1 RGEDG
6 DAEVATG
13 GRVEVGDGQGTTLG
27 EEAEVTRPR
36 DGRGQGGVE
45 ADLGVVVDQAE
56 GVGPDDAHAV
66 GAGQAQDLLLQAG
79 PGLVDLGESR
89 GDDEQGL
96 HPGRGALADDVE
108 DALRGYGDDRQL
120 HSPVDVADRAHGADT
135 EDVVRARVD
144 RVDAAGEPAVDDL
157 LE

>member
-1 RGEDG
+1 AHRLQVEADGVGPVVLDPVLHEVVAGDVDPVARRGEDG

-36 DGRGQGGVE
+36 DGRGQGGGE

-108 DALRGYGDDRQL
+108 DALRGYGD
-120 HSPVDVADRAHGADT
+120 
-135 EDVVRARVD
+135 
-144 RVDAAGEPAVDDL
+144 
-157 LE
+157 